1 MNKKPGRRQSRQKV
15 SKKIDLLFIFLWLLF
30 VLFLNKQIMQPLD
43 TFIEWIPLLK
53 KTNQKHTQ
61 NYNNHA
67 V

>member
-43 TFIEWIPLLK
+43 TFIEK
-53 KTNQKHTQ
+53 DKSKAHTELQ
-61 NYNNHA
+61 
-67 V
+67 